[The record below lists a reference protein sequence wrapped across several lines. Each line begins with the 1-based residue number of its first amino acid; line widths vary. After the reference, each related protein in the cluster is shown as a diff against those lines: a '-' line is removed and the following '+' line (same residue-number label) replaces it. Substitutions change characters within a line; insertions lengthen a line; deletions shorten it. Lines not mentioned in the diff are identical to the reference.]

1 MTTNKQGVA
10 WRMLSALA
18 VLALLVAA
26 CGGEEGGG
34 DGDGSDTT
42 ADASGTTSASGEGEG
57 GGLLA
62 ELQEAGSITVGVA
75 NEIPYGYEDESTGEV
90 TGEAPEV
97 ARLVFAELGV
107 ENMEAQVVEFGAL
120 IAGLQA
126 GNFDMIAAGMY
137 ITPERAEEVLF
148 SDPDYCVLESML
160 VPEGNPDG
168 LTNYNSVA
176 DTDVRL
182 AVASGTV
189 NVEYAVDA
197 GIPEDQIVE
206 FAGIEDQYD
215 AIAAGRV
222 EAVSGTILTVQQ
234 HADVMEG
241 FEALPSFP
249 ALDAEGNEILG
260 CGGFGFRHEDAD
272 LRDAFNEQL
281 NAFQET
287 GEVQAIVEE
296 FFEVPLGE
304 DAVDLTVADLTGN

>member
-1 MTTNKQGVA
+1 LLAIM
-10 WRMLSALA
+10 SILA
-18 VLALLVAA
+18 VVVAA
-26 CGGEEGGG
+26 CGGDDESGG
-34 DGDGSDTT
+34 DDGGDTT
-42 ADASGTTSASGEGEG
+42 GG
-57 GGLLA
+57 GGLLE
-62 ELQEAGSITVGVA
+62 ELQAANSITVGIA
-75 NEIPYGYEDESTGEV
+75 NEIPYGYEDEATGEV

-97 ARLVFAELGV
+97 ARLVLGELGI
-107 ENMEAQVVEFGAL
+107 ENMDAQVVEFGAL

-137 ITPERAEEVLF
+137 INPERAEEILF

-189 NVEYAVDA
+189 NVDYAVWA

-215 AIAAGRV
+215 ALAAGRV

-234 HADVMEG
+234 HADVMDG
-241 FEALPSFP
+241 FEALPPFP
-249 ALDAEGNEILG
+249 ALDEEGNEILG
-260 CGGFGFRHEDAD
+260 CGGFGFRYENEDF
-272 LRDAFNEQL
+272 RNAFNDKL
-281 NAFQET
+281 NELQDSGQVQE
-287 GEVQAIVEE
+287 IVNEI
-296 FFEVPLGE
+296 FGAPLAD
-304 DAVDLTVADLTGN
+304 DAANLTVEDLTG

>member
-1 MTTNKQGVA
+1 MESNKRGIA
-10 WRMLSALA
+10 WRLLAIMSILA
-18 VLALLVAA
+18 VVVAA
-26 CGGEEGGG
+26 CGGDDESGG
-34 DGDGSDTT
+34 DDGGDTT
-42 ADASGTTSASGEGEG
+42 GG
-57 GGLLA
+57 GGLLE
-62 ELQEAGSITVGVA
+62 ELQAANSITVGIA
-75 NEIPYGYEDESTGEV
+75 NEIPYGYEDEATGEV

-97 ARLVFAELGV
+97 ARLVLGELGI
-107 ENMEAQVVEFGAL
+107 ENMDAQVVEFGAL

-137 ITPERAEEVLF
+137 INPERAEEILF

-189 NVEYAVDA
+189 NVDYAVWA

-215 AIAAGRV
+215 ALAAGRV

-234 HADVMEG
+234 HADVMDG
-241 FEALPSFP
+241 FEALPPFP
-249 ALDAEGNEILG
+249 ALDEEGNEILG
-260 CGGFGFRHEDAD
+260 CGGFGFRYENEDF
-272 LRDAFNEQL
+272 RNAFNDKL
-281 NAFQET
+281 NELQDSGQVQE
-287 GEVQAIVEE
+287 IVNEI
-296 FFEVPLGE
+296 FGAPLAD
-304 DAVDLTVADLTGN
+304 DAANLTVEDLTG